1 MAKCDICGKEPQF
14 GHNVSHALN
23 RTKRQFN
30 PNIQKRTIIM
40 GNTKRRLKVC
50 AKCLRSLDRMI
61 AEGKLT
67 L

>member
-23 RTKRQFN
+23 RTKRQFK
-30 PNIQKRTIIM
+30 PNIQKRTIVI
-40 GNTKRRLKVC
+40 GNTKKRLRVC
-50 AKCLRSLDRMI
+50 AKCLRSLDKMI

>member
-1 MAKCDICGKEPQF
+1 MAKCDICGKEPRF

-23 RTKRQFN
+23 RTKRQFK
-30 PNIQKRTIIM
+30 PNIQKRTVII
-40 GNTKRRLKVC
+40 GNTKREIKVC
-50 AKCLRSLDRMI
+50 AKCLRSLDKMI

>member
-1 MAKCDICGKEPQF
+1 MAKCDICGKGPQF
-14 GHNVSHALN
+14 GHNVSRALN

-30 PNIQKRTIIM
+30 PNIQKRTIIV

-50 AKCLRSLDRMI
+50 AKCFRSLDRMI

>member
-1 MAKCDICGKEPQF
+1 MAKCDICGKGPQF

-23 RTKRQFN
+23 RTNRQFN
-30 PNIQKRTIIM
+30 PNIQKRTVII

-50 AKCLRSLDRMI
+50 AKCLRSLDRMM
-61 AEGKLT
+61 AEGKLN